1 MAKVKTT
8 FFCQNCGAQYS
19 RWQGQCNSCKEWNTI
34 AEEIVQKEEK
44 AIWKSASADS
54 KRVGKPLK
62 INEIDSAL
70 EVRMDT
76 CDAELN
82 RVLGG
87 GIVPGSL
94 ILLGGEPGIGK
105 STLLLQIS
113 LRLPYKTLY
122 VSGEESQKQIKMRA
136 ERINPDSENCYILT
150 ETKTQNIFRQIEEID
165 PDVVIIDSIQTL
177 HTDYIEASPGSI
189 SQIRECTA
197 ELIKFAKET
206 NVPVILIGH
215 ITKDGNIAGPKILE
229 HMVDTV
235 LQFEGD
241 RNHVY
246 RILRSLKNRFG
257 STAELGIYEMQ
268 GSGLREVSNPSEI
281 LISHREEELSGTAI
295 AATLEGMRPLMIEIQ
310 ALVSTAVYG
319 TPQRSTTGYN
329 AKRLN
334 MILAVLEKRAG
345 FRLGTKDVF
354 LNVTGGISV
363 DDPAIDLAVVA
374 AILSSNEDIPVGKD
388 FCFVG
393 EVGLSG
399 EIRPV
404 NRIDQRIQE
413 AEKLGFATIFVSRYN
428 KISLKNTFI
437 QIRLVSKIEDVADQL
452 FG

>member
-1 MAKVKTT
+1 MAKLKTS
-8 FFCQNCGAQYS
+8 FFCQNCGTQYAK
-19 RWQGQCNSCKEWNTI
+19 WQGQCNACKEWNTI
-34 AEEIVQKEEK
+34 VEEVIQKEEK
-44 AIWKSASADS
+44 TSWKPTSEVKKAP
-54 KRVGKPLK
+54 KPLK
-62 INEIDSAL
+62 IAEIDSSQEIRL
-70 EVRMDT
+70 DT
-76 CDAELN
+76 LDGELN

-113 LRLPYKTLY
+113 LKLPYKTLY

-136 ERINPDSENCYILT
+136 ERITPNGDNCYILT
-150 ETKTQNIFRQIEEID
+150 ETKTQNIFRQIQEMEPEI
-165 PDVVIIDSIQTL
+165 VIIDSIQTL
-177 HTDYIEASPGSI
+177 HTDYIESTAGSI

-206 NVPVILIGH
+206 NTPVILIGH
-215 ITKDGNIAGPKILE
+215 ITKDGTIAGPKILE

-257 STAELGIYEMQ
+257 STAELGIYEML

-281 LISHREEELSGTAI
+281 LLSHREEELSGTAI
-295 AATLEGMRPLMIEIQ
+295 ASTLEGMRPLMIEIQ

-334 MILAVLEKRAG
+334 MLLAVLEKRAG

-374 AILSSNEDIPVGKD
+374 SILSSNEDIAVGKD
-388 FCFVG
+388 VCFAG
-393 EVGLSG
+393 EIGLSG

-404 NRIDQRIQE
+404 NRVEQRIQE
-413 AEKLGFATIFVSRYN
+413 AEKLGFATIFVSKYN
-428 KISLKNTFI
+428 KIATKFPGI
-437 QIRLVSKIEDVADQL
+437 KVVLVSKIEEVVEHL

>member
-1 MAKVKTT
+1 MSKVKTT

-34 AEEIVQKEEK
+34 AEEIIQKDEK
-44 AIWKSASADS
+44 PVWKSATSEN
-54 KRVGKPLK
+54 KRIGKPLK
-62 INEIDSAL
+62 VTEIDSAQ

-76 CDAELN
+76 RDGELN

-136 ERINPDSENCYILT
+136 ERINPASDNCYILT
-150 ETKTQNIFRQIEEID
+150 ETKTQNIFRQVEEIG

-413 AEKLGFATIFVSRYN
+413 AEKLGFSTIFVSRYN
-428 KISLKNTFI
+428 KIALKNTLI
-437 QIRLVSKIEDVADQL
+437 QIRLVSKIEDVAGQL

>member
-1 MAKVKTT
+1 MAKIKTS
-8 FFCQNCGAQYS
+8 FFCQSCGTQFAK
-19 RWQGQCNSCKEWNTI
+19 WQGQCTACKEWNTI
-34 AEEIVQKEEK
+34 VEEIIQKEEK
-44 AIWKSASADS
+44 TAWKSEPSAV
-54 KRVGKPLK
+54 KKVAKPLR
-62 INEIDSAL
+62 IHEIDST
-70 EVRMDT
+70 EEIRMNTTD
-76 CDAELN
+76 DELN

-87 GIVPGSL
+87 GLVPGSL
-94 ILLGGEPGIGK
+94 TLLGGEPGIGK

-113 LRLPYKTLY
+113 LKLPYKTLY

-136 ERINPDSENCYILT
+136 ERITPDGDNCYILT
-150 ETKTQNIFRQIEEID
+150 ETKTQNIFRQIEEIE
-165 PDVVIIDSIQTL
+165 PEIVIIDSIQTL
-177 HTDYIEASPGSI
+177 QTDYIESSAGSI

-206 NVPVILIGH
+206 NTPVILIGH

-281 LISHREEELSGTAI
+281 LISHKEEELSGTAI
-295 AATLEGMRPLMIEIQ
+295 ATTLEGMRPLMIEIQ

-345 FRLGTKDVF
+345 FRLGAKDVF

-388 FCFVG
+388 FCFAG

-404 NRIDQRIQE
+404 NRIEQRIQE
-413 AEKLGFATIFVSRYN
+413 AEKLGFSTVFISKYN
-428 KISLKNTFI
+428 KISTKFPGI
-437 QIRLVSKIEDVADQL
+437 KVVLVSKIEEVVSEL

>member
-1 MAKVKTT
+1 MAKVKTS
-8 FFCQNCGAQYS
+8 FFCQNCGTQYS
-19 RWQGQCNSCKEWNTI
+19 KWQGQCNACKEWNTI
-34 AEEIVQKEEK
+34 VEELIQKEEK
-44 AIWKSASADS
+44 AAWRPSSPEIKKAP
-54 KRVGKPLK
+54 KPLR
-62 INEIDSAL
+62 INEIDSSA
-70 EVRMDT
+70 EIRMDT
-76 CDAELN
+76 TDGELN

-87 GIVPGSL
+87 GLVPGSL
-94 ILLGGEPGIGK
+94 TLLGGEPGIGK

-113 LRLPYKTLY
+113 LKLPYRTLY

-136 ERINPDSENCYILT
+136 ERITPNGDNCYILT
-150 ETKTQNIFRQIEEID
+150 ETKTQNIFKQIEAIE
-165 PDVVIIDSIQTL
+165 PEVVIIDSIQTL
-177 HTDYIEASPGSI
+177 HSDFIESSAGSI
-189 SQIRECTA
+189 SQIRETTA

-215 ITKDGNIAGPKILE
+215 ITKDGSIAGPKILE

-281 LISHREEELSGTAI
+281 LISHKEEELSGTAI
-295 AATLEGMRPLMIEIQ
+295 ATTLEGMRPLLVEIQ
-310 ALVSTAVYG
+310 ALVSSAVYG

-345 FRLGTKDVF
+345 FRLGAKDVF
-354 LNVTGGISV
+354 LNITGGINV

-388 FCFVG
+388 FCFAG

-399 EIRPV
+399 EVRPV
-404 NRIDQRIQE
+404 NRVEQRILE
-413 AEKLGFATIFVSRYN
+413 AEKLGFSTIFVSKYN
-428 KISLKNTFI
+428 KISLKNTAI
-437 QIRLVSKIEDVADQL
+437 EIRLVAKIEDVAGHL